1 MLFCLI
7 KLGFGAVFGLWIGQ
21 ILTESQGWGGC
32 GQLAPRTTFFVT
44 IKVESDGNYGLQI
57 GLQSIFLK
65 NSRVLDRFRLLVR
78 PNIDRIQKL
87 RCLRIRGTKTEFF
100 SKGEPKRLKNMAS
113 RSFQTFLQESLHTV
127 CSKNGNFQKTNRSTS
142 HNRNPSM
149 LLRHVPTIH
158 KKISRGLQQGVT
170 HIDPP

>member
-7 KLGFGAVFGLWIGQ
+7 KFGFGAVFGLWIGQ
-21 ILTESQGWGGC
+21 ILTESQGWGAC
-32 GQLAPRTTFFVT
+32 WKLAPRTTFFVT

-113 RSFQTFLQESLHTV
+113 RSFQTFLQSLLNTV
-127 CSKNGNFQKTNRSTS
+127 CTKNGNFQIQKRNTS
-142 HNRNPSM
+142 NNRNHPC
-149 LLRHVPTIH
+149 LLRHDPTTH
-158 KKISRGLQQGVT
+158 KNFLDRLQHRV
-170 HIDPP
+170 I

>member
-1 MLFCLI
+1 
-7 KLGFGAVFGLWIGQ
+7 
-21 ILTESQGWGGC
+21 
-32 GQLAPRTTFFVT
+32 
-44 IKVESDGNYGLQI
+44 
-57 GLQSIFLK
+57 
-65 NSRVLDRFRLLVR
+65 
-78 PNIDRIQKL
+78 
-87 RCLRIRGTKTEFF
+87 
-100 SKGEPKRLKNMAS
+100 MAS

-170 HIDPP
+170 HIDPPYCTIRDVIIFRTPKLEVHFLNDWPTKDA

>member
-1 MLFCLI
+1 MLLCLI
-7 KLGFGAVFGLWIGQ
+7 KPWFQALFSLWLGQ

-44 IKVESDGNYGLQI
+44 MKVESDGNYGLQI
-57 GLQSIFLK
+57 GFQSIFLK

-87 RCLRIRGTKTEFF
+87 RCLRTRGTKTEFF
-100 SKGEPKRLKNMAS
+100 SNGEPSRLKNMAY

-127 CSKNGNFQKTNRSTS
+127 CTENGNFQIQKRNTS
-142 HNRNPSM
+142 NNRNHPK
-149 LLRHVPTIH
+149 LLRHDPTIH
-158 KKISRGLQQGVT
+158 KNFLDRLQHRV
-170 HIDPP
+170 I

>member
-1 MLFCLI
+1 MLFPLI

-21 ILTESQGWGGC
+21 ILTKSQGWGGC

-44 IKVESDGNYGLQI
+44 MTVESDGNYGLQI
-57 GLQSIFLK
+57 GFQPIFLK

-87 RCLRIRGTKTEFF
+87 RCLRTRGTKTEFF
-100 SKGEPKRLKNMAS
+100 SNGEPSRLKNMAY

-127 CSKNGNFQKTNRSTS
+127 CTKNGNFQKTNRSTS
-142 HNRNPSM
+142 HNRNP
-149 LLRHVPTIH
+149 
-158 KKISRGLQQGVT
+158 
-170 HIDPP
+170 